1 MAGELNVSS
10 AADCTLVLNVSAMDL
25 GLWLEASEASYLDY
39 TILSFD
45 AESSNLTLEMAN
57 EMLSHD
63 GEINAQ
69 ILEGDF
75 ANGLLTVRLG
85 LVPEPAILAAIL
97 GVTTL
102 AFAIRRRAR

>member
-1 MAGELNVSS
+1 
-10 AADCTLVLNVSAMDL
+10 
-25 GLWLEASEASYLDY
+25 
-39 TILSFD
+39 
-45 AESSNLTLEMAN
+45 MAN

-85 LVPEPAILAAIL
+85 LVPEPTILAAIL
-97 GVTTL
+97 GATAL